1 MSFDLSSS
9 DDEEGKLQVPSQQLH
24 QTLDTCED
32 DDLKLIEEEEAKLR
46 LEEAMNEA
54 LESSSDDD
62 DSSSSSQHVRL
73 HQEFNGDDKP
83 EYSKSKKSNF
93 EISENVSKQT
103 KEKLEKKENLEMK
116 DNVNIEVEENNFVFD
131 HALTEALEESDDDDD
146 DDEKSFSQIDP
157 EFVDK
162 RSLSSSLHS
171 SKSNRILESSK
182 NTAIGNKSIDG
193 ILLELGDTFKCF
205 DTNRLNTRSRRSA
218 PHIGMVRRNSSS
230 VSGIVAK
237 KDNLESLI
245 QIDTTSFLQND
256 RNVSC
261 RIDFH
266 KNSSKEIESSYTA
279 KALFHNND
287 DEDVECLV
295 HFDPEKNCYILELVD
310 FIITDVRESRKRT
323 RQDVD
328 LARIDPRLQAK
339 AAEKQVKSMKKKSSK
354 KINTTETEA
363 NLNKDV
369 LARKKMTKP
378 PKSGFFGV
386 TAVQRKT
393 VECGMRYQA
402 KVFLDGKYKSLGIF
416 DKAIE
421 AAKKYDSYVCDHDLD
436 KALNFPETRE
446 SILPRP
452 DISENC

>member
-9 DDEEGKLQVPSQQLH
+9 DDERGELQVPIPQLP
-24 QTLDTCED
+24 QTLDTCQD

-62 DSSSSSQHVRL
+62 DSSSSSSQHVRL
-73 HQEFNGDDKP
+73 HQEFNGDDKTI
-83 EYSKSKKSNF
+83 YSKSRKDNF

-103 KEKLEKKENLEMK
+103 KEKLEKKENLKMK
-116 DNVNIEVEENNFVFD
+116 DNMNIEVEENDIVFD
-131 HALTEALEESDDDDD
+131 HALTEALEEKDDD
-146 DDEKSFSQIDP
+146 DDETSFSQIDP
-157 EFVDK
+157 EFVEK

-182 NTAIGNKSIDG
+182 NTAIGNNSIDG

-218 PHIGMVRRNSSS
+218 PHIGMVRRISSS
-230 VSGIVAK
+230 VSGIAAK

-245 QIDTTSFLQND
+245 QIDTTTFLQND

-266 KNSSKEIESSYTA
+266 KKSSKENESSYTA
-279 KALFHNND
+279 KALLHDND
-287 DEDVECLV
+287 DDDVECLV

-310 FIITDVRESRKRT
+310 FTITDVRESRKRT

-354 KINTTETEA
+354 KVNPTEIEA

-436 KALNFPETRE
+436 KALNFPHTQE
-446 SILPRP
+446 STFPRP
-452 DISENC
+452 DISENY